1 MTLWGV
7 TKAGVSSYLINNKLT
22 QYVMYDESEIKRNE
36 EKPEDFTKYLL
47 EMKSRLGVIFPEDLE
62 PHVLQYWQL
71 PQEQKDLFIPQH
83 TYYHANNINNN
94 MRRMQTF
101 EELYGHKPNSN
112 DVYKLTG
119 YTTFESFRAIENR
132 HNYPYKKYYDST
144 PKSVPGT
151 EILTPEDIRIID
163 DLSQLSVLIRY

>member
-71 PQEQKDLFIPQH
+71 PQEQKDLFIPQR
-83 TYYHANNINNN
+83 TYYHAN
-94 MRRMQTF
+94 
-101 EELYGHKPNSN
+101 ELRTH
-112 DVYKLTG
+112 
-119 YTTFESFRAIENR
+119 
-132 HNYPYKKYYDST
+132 
-144 PKSVPGT
+144 
-151 EILTPEDIRIID
+151 
-163 DLSQLSVLIRY
+163 

>member
-1 MTLWGV
+1 
-7 TKAGVSSYLINNKLT
+7 
-22 QYVMYDESEIKRNE
+22 
-36 EKPEDFTKYLL
+36 
-47 EMKSRLGVIFPEDLE
+47 
-62 PHVLQYWQL
+62 
-71 PQEQKDLFIPQH
+71 
-83 TYYHANNINNN
+83 
-94 MRRMQTF
+94 MQTF

-119 YTTFESFRAIENR
+119 YTTFEAFRSIENR

-163 DLSQLSVLIRY
+163 DLSPLSVLIRY